1 MVIHHQVEKDIGNWK
16 IWGCGN
22 DLPLQTI
29 LLNQIK
35 EDEINDRTN
44 KKLNMRTTDDIK
56 DIKEKNCK
64 QERFR
69 EFPYFTFR
77 LLGACL
83 IYSLC

>member
-1 MVIHHQVEKDIGNWK
+1 
-16 IWGCGN
+16 
-22 DLPLQTI
+22 
-29 LLNQIK
+29 
-35 EDEINDRTN
+35 
-44 KKLNMRTTDDIK
+44 MRTTDDIK